1 MVGGFFFGAFGVWGG
16 TSNFCWFLSFF
27 LSFLIFFSNFFFL
40 ISSNSEMK
48 GGKKRKEV
56 GRGGLGFL
64 TCPGSRC
71 PGYSRKEQKGRRGG
85 GGWVERFGEVIGA
98 FLL

>member
-1 MVGGFFFGAFGVWGG
+1 
-16 TSNFCWFLSFF
+16 
-27 LSFLIFFSNFFFL
+27 
-40 ISSNSEMK
+40 MK